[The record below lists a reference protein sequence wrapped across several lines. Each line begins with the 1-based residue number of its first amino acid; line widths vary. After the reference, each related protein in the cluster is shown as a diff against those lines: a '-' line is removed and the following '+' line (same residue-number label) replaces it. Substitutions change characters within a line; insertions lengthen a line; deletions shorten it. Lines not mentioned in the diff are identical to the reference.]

1 MNDLRLK
8 EVLEIE
14 QLRDCIILAGKKGIK
29 NKVESVSVLE
39 VPTSKLYIKEN
50 ELLISALYSIK
61 DSVKKQK
68 ETISM
73 IQKSGAAGLI
83 IAHVG
88 IVLKEISDDIINT
101 CNELDFPLI
110 MAPKD
115 KPYIDIIS
123 PIIDGILYE
132 QNKNLEKT
140 IDLYSLIYEAT
151 LKDNSYRNIL
161 NTLESLIERKTFF
174 VDINSYIYD
183 SSGEIKEEFNKLN
196 EILDEINVSDNLET
210 KEISFDNKI
219 FSIYPIYSNNYY
231 YGTLLINEAK
241 KLDQFEII
249 ALNQIKS
256 ILVSA
261 SFSKTKREQYK
272 NELIDSFFQELLFS
286 ENVNEKMVYRRA
298 KSLNLNLGNYNAIMV
313 LDVKNFNEL
322 TTKKS
327 EEEIMDFKNKIVN
340 KVNMYI
346 LKCTKNFFITSV
358 SDKIVILIDEHRIKN
373 NLKKLG
379 EDIIR
384 LFKEKDLFIRI
395 SIDNGI
401 KNIFDFKIKYEQSIR
416 ALYINKKIFPEKDIV
431 FYKEVVL
438 IDTIYRKLN
447 YDDIELLLENINP
460 IIIYDKE
467 NGSDLI
473 DTLFNLI
480 NNNNN
485 VSKVADLMF
494 LHRNTISQRIDK
506 IKQLT
511 GENPLSKYNL
521 LNYGISI
528 ILYKLSKE

>member
-1 MNDLRLK
+1 MKYLTL
-8 EVLEIE
+8 EEILEIE
-14 QLRDCIILAGKKGIK
+14 QLKDCIVLAGKNGVK
-29 NKVESVSVLE
+29 NNVDSVSVLE

-61 DSVKKQK
+61 DSVEKQV
-68 ETISM
+68 ETIYM

-83 IAHVG
+83 IAHIGV
-88 IVLKEISDDIINT
+88 ILNKISDDIISI

-110 MAPKD
+110 IAPKD

-132 QNKNLEKT
+132 QNKNLVKT

-161 NTLESLIERKTFF
+161 ATLESLIERRALF
-174 VDINSYIYD
+174 VDTNFYVYD
-183 SSGEIKEEFNKLN
+183 SSGERKEEFNKLN

-219 FSIYPIYSNNYY
+219 FSIYPIYSNYYY
-231 YGTLLINEAK
+231 YGTLLIYKAN
-241 KLDQFEII
+241 KLDQFEMI

-286 ENVNEKMVYRRA
+286 ENINEKMAYRRA
-298 KSLNLNLGNYNAIMV
+298 KSLNINLGNYNSIMV

-322 TTKKS
+322 TTKMS

-340 KVNMYI
+340 KVNMHM
-346 LKCTKNFFITSV
+346 LKFTKNFFITSV
-358 SDKIVILIDEHRIKN
+358 SDKIVILFDEHRIKN
-373 NLKKLG
+373 HLKKLG

-384 LFKEKDLFIRI
+384 VFKDKDLFIRI
-395 SIDNGI
+395 SIDDGI
-401 KNIFDFKIKYEQSIR
+401 KNIFDFKIKCEQSIR

-431 FYKEVVL
+431 FYKEVML
-438 IDTIYRKLN
+438 IDTIYRNLN
-447 YDDIELLLENINP
+447 YGDIELLLEKINP

-467 NGSDLI
+467 NGADLI
-473 DTLFNLI
+473 NTLFNLI

-494 LHRNTISQRIDK
+494 LHRNTVSQRIDK

-511 GENPLSKYNL
+511 GEDPLSKYNL
-521 LNYGISI
+521 LNYGMSI
-528 ILYKLSKE
+528 ILYKLSKN

>member
-1 MNDLRLK
+1 
-8 EVLEIE
+8 
-14 QLRDCIILAGKKGIK
+14 
-29 NKVESVSVLE
+29 
-39 VPTSKLYIKEN
+39 
-50 ELLISALYSIK
+50 
-61 DSVKKQK
+61 
-68 ETISM
+68 
-73 IQKSGAAGLI
+73 
-83 IAHVG
+83 
-88 IVLKEISDDIINT
+88 
-101 CNELDFPLI
+101 
-110 MAPKD
+110 
-115 KPYIDIIS
+115 
-123 PIIDGILYE
+123 
-132 QNKNLEKT
+132 
-140 IDLYSLIYEAT
+140 
-151 LKDNSYRNIL
+151 
-161 NTLESLIERKTFF
+161 
-174 VDINSYIYD
+174 
-183 SSGEIKEEFNKLN
+183 
-196 EILDEINVSDNLET
+196 
-210 KEISFDNKI
+210 
-219 FSIYPIYSNNYY
+219 
-231 YGTLLINEAK
+231 
-241 KLDQFEII
+241 
-249 ALNQIKS
+249 
-256 ILVSA
+256 
-261 SFSKTKREQYK
+261 
-272 NELIDSFFQELLFS
+272 
-286 ENVNEKMVYRRA
+286 
-298 KSLNLNLGNYNAIMV
+298 
-313 LDVKNFNEL
+313 
-322 TTKKS
+322 
-327 EEEIMDFKNKIVN
+327 
-340 KVNMYI
+340 MYI

-467 NGSDLI
+467 N
-473 DTLFNLI
+473 LI